1 MSDAIDL
8 AELRQE
14 FRAVLDAET
23 DAGRVRRHVHDG
35 GAFDAALAATV
46 AGLGWAGLGIAEAD
60 GGLGLG
66 LPALAVLYEEL
77 GRGPA
82 CLPLPSTLLVA
93 DALKGAPDAVRAQWL
108 PLLASGEM
116 FATLALDLDLPPG
129 DRITARVP
137 HVLHGD
143 AAGLYLLATTDGRHL
158 LLPRQA
164 AGVTVTPTPAVDRT
178 RGMAVLDLHEA
189 PVLAVPV
196 DGSALCRHAALAV
209 ACDSIGGAEAI
220 LDKTIEYLKIRT
232 QFGQPIGGFQAL
244 KHRVANHKLR
254 LESARALVA
263 MAVQVAGEDGGARSL
278 GLAHLARAQ
287 AADAYVTIADDAVQL
302 HGGIGFT
309 WEHECHH
316 YLKRAWLNR
325 LLFGGEDA
333 ALDRAATLLTESAA

>member
-14 FRAVLDAET
+14 FRAVLDAE
-23 DAGRVRRHVHDG
+23 AGADRVRRHVHAG
-35 GAFDAALAATV
+35 HPFDAGLAETV

-66 LPALAVLYEEL
+66 LPALAVLLEEL

-82 CLPLPSTLLVA
+82 CLPLPVTLLVA
-93 DALKGAPDAVRAQWL
+93 EALKAAPDAERARWL
-108 PLLASGEM
+108 PRLASGET
-116 FATLALDLDLPPG
+116 FAALALDVDLPPG

-143 AAGLYLLATTDGRHL
+143 AAGLFLLATRDGRHL
-158 LLPRQA
+158 LLSRDG
-164 AGVTVTPTPAVDRT
+164 AGVAVTPTPTVDRT
-178 RGMAVLDLHEA
+178 RSMAVLDLCDA
-189 PVLAVPV
+189 PVLAIPV
-196 DGSALCRHAALAV
+196 DGPALRRHAALAL
-209 ACDSIGGAEAI
+209 ACDSIGGADAI
-220 LDKTIEYLKIRT
+220 LEKTIDYLKIRT

-263 MAVQVAGEDGGARSL
+263 MAVQAGEGGGARPL

-287 AADAYVTIADDAVQL
+287 AADAYVTIADDAIQL

-333 ALDRAATLLTESAA
+333 ALDQAAALLTECAA